1 MVTLIHTLLHF
12 VTLICTI
19 LPPTAALA
27 ASIRIQGV
35 SKSHFS
41 AFTVLL
47 CAQTHMLL
55 SIAAGPIHSI
65 HFKPP
70 CLWQF

>member
-19 LPPTAALA
+19 SSPTAALA

-35 SKSHFS
+35 SKSH
-41 AFTVLL
+41 
-47 CAQTHMLL
+47 LL
-55 SIAAGPIHSI
+55 SKINTFAECFHCVYTYAHTHNPQQRG
-65 HFKPP
+65 
-70 CLWQF
+70 LNV